1 MSMAQL
7 GRCTV
12 ERLDPENPR
21 CARVVMSG
29 KFVDVT
35 DASELA
41 FAKDALFERH
51 PEMATWPDDHSWRVH
66 KMILDEIWLINIYG
80 GGLIFYLL

>member
-35 DASELA
+35 DESELA

-66 KMILDEIWLINIYG
+66 KIILDEIWLINIYG
-80 GGLIFYLL
+80 GGLNLLL